1 MSEPSAESSV
11 AEDIEAIPFKLRDVT
26 LTRQASNIHPIFGK
40 IDEIRKQCKFMIM
53 LAVSSWKRDYSL
65 MVGFG
70 ILAFVLGS
78 LSNDVLSGGDTSIR
92 GMDGLLGV
100 GSFSFFQML
109 LSVVAWIVFLYF
121 VWIEFPV
128 MRIHSITLMLL
139 WNGMILANI
148 FFHQNNQ
155 DFPKGS
161 SLSDMM
167 YGTLIMLVVVF
178 FSYFFWKAVS
188 DTRDLYVQVHHVHED
203 VRVMEQN
210 MYEYSL
216 NGWWAL
222 LVGWFTAAFISAWS
236 GVNYI
241 ATRNNDDFFA
251 LFIHIISGI
260 MVVPLFLGLIWY
272 PQRILG
278 VSTKIS
284 TSAALTAE
292 IEMQQGELNLA
303 TDAKCP
309 ECSAAVEISLQLD
322 GQISVPC
329 ENPACETFGVIGS
342 VCLTCGDEHP
352 SRFNCQSCNT
362 NIPYIDTIPDTEAW

>member
-1 MSEPSAESSV
+1 MSEPSAESGV
-11 AEDIEAIPFKLRDVT
+11 AKGIEAIPFKLRDVT
-26 LTRQASNIHPIFGK
+26 LTREASNIHPIFGK

-53 LAVSSWKRDYSL
+53 LAGSSWKREYSL

-78 LSNDVLSGGDTSIR
+78 LSTDVLSGGDTSIR

-222 LVGWFTAAFISAWS
+222 LIGWFTAAFISAWS

-241 ATRNNDDFFA
+241 ATRNNDDLFA

-260 MVVPLFLGLIWY
+260 MVIPLFLGLIWY

-278 VSTKIS
+278 VTTKIS

-303 TDAKCP
+303 IDAKCP

-362 NIPYIDTIPDTEAW
+362 NIPYVDTIPDTEAW

>member
-1 MSEPSAESSV
+1 MSEPSAESGV
-11 AEDIEAIPFKLRDVT
+11 TEDIEAIPFKLRDVT
-26 LTRQASNIHPIFGK
+26 LTREASNIHPIFSK

-53 LAVSSWKRDYSL
+53 VAASSWKREYSL

-78 LSNDVLSGGDTSIR
+78 LSSDVLSGGDTSIR

-222 LVGWFTAAFISAWS
+222 LIGWFTAAFISAWS

-241 ATRNNDDFFA
+241 ATRNNDDLFA

-260 MVVPLFLGLIWY
+260 MVIPLFLGLIWY

-278 VSTKIS
+278 VTTKIS

-303 TDAKCP
+303 ADAKCP

>member
-1 MSEPSAESSV
+1 MSEPSAESGV
-11 AEDIEAIPFKLRDVT
+11 AKDIEAIPFKLRDVT
-26 LTRQASNIHPIFGK
+26 LTREASNIHPIFSK

-53 LAVSSWKRDYSL
+53 VAASSWKREYSF

-78 LSNDVLSGGDTSIR
+78 LSSDVLSGGDTSIR

-155 DFPKGS
+155 HFPKGS

-236 GVNYI
+236 GVNFI
-241 ATRNNDDFFA
+241 ARRNNDDYFA

-260 MVVPLFLGLIWY
+260 MVIPLFLGLIWY

-278 VSTKIS
+278 VTTKIS

-292 IEMQQGELNLA
+292 IEMQQGELNLT

-309 ECSAAVEISLQLD
+309 ECSAAVEVSLQLD

-329 ENPACETFGVIGS
+329 KNPACETFGVIGS

>member
-1 MSEPSAESSV
+1 MSEPSAESGV
-11 AEDIEAIPFKLRDVT
+11 AEDIEAIPFKLRDIT
-26 LTRQASNIHPIFGK
+26 LTRQASNIHPIFSK

-53 LAVSSWKRDYSL
+53 VAASSWKREYSL

-78 LSNDVLSGGDTSIR
+78 LSSDVLSGGDTSIR

-155 DFPKGS
+155 DFPQGS

-222 LVGWFTAAFISAWS
+222 LVGWFAAAFISAWS

-241 ATRNNDDFFA
+241 ATRNNDDLFV

-260 MVVPLFLGLIWY
+260 MVIPLFLGLIWY

-278 VSTKIS
+278 VTTKIS

-292 IEMQQGELNLA
+292 IEMQQGELNLT

-309 ECSAAVEISLQLD
+309 ECSAAVEVSLQLD

-342 VCLTCGDEHP
+342 VCPTCGDEHP

>member
-1 MSEPSAESSV
+1 MSEPSAESDV
-11 AEDIEAIPFKLRDVT
+11 TEDIEAIPFKLRDVT
-26 LTRQASNIHPIFGK
+26 LTREASNIHPIFSK

-53 LAVSSWKRDYSL
+53 VAASSWKREYSL

-78 LSNDVLSGGDTSIR
+78 LSSDVLSGGDTSIR

-222 LVGWFTAAFISAWS
+222 LIGWFTAAFISAWS

-241 ATRNNDDFFA
+241 ATRNNDDLFA

-260 MVVPLFLGLIWY
+260 MVIPLFLGLIWY

-278 VSTKIS
+278 VTTKIS

-303 TDAKCP
+303 ADAKCP

-362 NIPYIDTIPDTEAW
+362 NIPYIDTIPDAEAW

>member
-1 MSEPSAESSV
+1 MSEPSAESGV
-11 AEDIEAIPFKLRDVT
+11 AKGIEAIPFKLRDVT
-26 LTRQASNIHPIFGK
+26 LTREASNIHPIFSK

-53 LAVSSWKRDYSL
+53 VAASSWKREYSL

-78 LSNDVLSGGDTSIR
+78 LSSDVLSGGDTSIR

-222 LVGWFTAAFISAWS
+222 LIGWFTAAFISAWS

-241 ATRNNDDFFA
+241 ATRNNDDIFA

-260 MVVPLFLGLIWY
+260 MVIPLFLGLIWY

-278 VSTKIS
+278 VTTKIS

-303 TDAKCP
+303 ADAKCP

>member
-1 MSEPSAESSV
+1 MSEPSAESGV
-11 AEDIEAIPFKLRDVT
+11 TEDIEAIPFKLRDVT
-26 LTRQASNIHPIFGK
+26 LTREASNIHPIFSK

-53 LAVSSWKRDYSL
+53 VAASSWKREYSL

-78 LSNDVLSGGDTSIR
+78 LSTDVLSGGDTSIR

-222 LVGWFTAAFISAWS
+222 LIGWFTAAFISAWS

-241 ATRNNDDFFA
+241 ATRNNDDIFA

-260 MVVPLFLGLIWY
+260 MVIPLFLGLIWY

-278 VSTKIS
+278 VTTKIS

-303 TDAKCP
+303 ADAKCP

>member
-1 MSEPSAESSV
+1 MSEPSAESGV

-26 LTRQASNIHPIFGK
+26 LTRQASNIHPIFSK

-53 LAVSSWKRDYSL
+53 VAASSWKREYSL

-70 ILAFVLGS
+70 VLAFVLGS
-78 LSNDVLSGGDTSIR
+78 LSSDVLSGGDTSIR
-92 GMDGLLGV
+92 GMDGLLSV

-260 MVVPLFLGLIWY
+260 MVIPLFLGLIWY

>member
-1 MSEPSAESSV
+1 MSEPPAELGV
-11 AEDIEAIPFKLRDVT
+11 TEGIEPIPFKLRDVT
-26 LTRQASNIHPIFGK
+26 LTREASNIHPIFSK

-53 LAVSSWKRDYSL
+53 LAASSWKREYSL

-78 LSNDVLSGGDTSIR
+78 LSTDVLSGGDTSIR

-222 LVGWFTAAFISAWS
+222 LIGWFTAAFISAWS

-241 ATRNNDDFFA
+241 ATRNNDDLFA
-251 LFIHIISGI
+251 LFIHITSGI
-260 MVVPLFLGLIWY
+260 MVIPLFLGLIWY

-278 VSTKIS
+278 VKTKIS

-292 IEMQQGELNLA
+292 IEMQQGQLNLT

-309 ECSAAVEISLQLD
+309 ECSAEVEVSLQLD

-329 ENPACETFGVIGS
+329 TNPACETFGVIGS